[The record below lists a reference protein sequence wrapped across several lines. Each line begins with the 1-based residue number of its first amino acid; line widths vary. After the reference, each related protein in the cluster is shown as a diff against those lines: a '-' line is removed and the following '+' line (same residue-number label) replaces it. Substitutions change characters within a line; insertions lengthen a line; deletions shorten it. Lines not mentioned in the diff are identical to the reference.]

1 MMRLLNW
8 KGFWKQRVYPMT
20 DLSKLI
26 EEMEAAGEGR
36 TEGPWEARLGY
47 STSGRDVDELAEVV
61 AHPDDPRTKC
71 TIRELRTM
79 EGNMLPRMQSDAR
92 FIAFAGTHWQR
103 ILEAL
108 KQAQAENE
116 RLRENYAQLRKAAAD
131 LVIVQYQ
138 IANSIEG
145 KAVVNLIKEDDLAY

>member
-1 MMRLLNW
+1 
-8 KGFWKQRVYPMT
+8 MT
-20 DLSKLI
+20 ELTKLI
-26 EEMEAAGEGR
+26 EEMEAAGEER
-36 TEGPWEARLGY
+36 VTGPWRVEDG
-47 STSGRDVDELAEVV
+47 ELIT
-61 AHPDDPRTKC
+61 AH
-71 TIRELRTM
+71 EGGVSSYVLRTFPSAV
-79 EGNMLPRMQSDAR
+79 GPTLG

-108 KQAQAENE
+108 EQAQAENE

-145 KAVVNLIKEDDLAY
+145 KAVVSLIKEDDLAY

>member
-1 MMRLLNW
+1 
-8 KGFWKQRVYPMT
+8 MT

-36 TEGPWEARLGY
+36 VTGPWRVEDG
-47 STSGRDVDELAEVV
+47 ELITVHEGGVSSYV
-61 AHPDDPRTKC
+61 
-71 TIRELRTM
+71 LRTFPSAV
-79 EGNMLPRMQSDAR
+79 GPTLN

-116 RLRENYAQLRKAAAD
+116 RLRGTLEQISNGEGRYGAQAFEYK
-131 LVIVQYQ
+131 Q
-138 IANSIEG
+138 IARQ
-145 KAVVNLIKEDDLAY
+145 ALTKEPSSDQ